1 MRDELLEY
9 YERELSFLRRS
20 GAEFARQYPKIAS
33 RLLLEPNKCD
43 DPHVERL
50 LEGFAFLAARV
61 HLKIDDDFSEV
72 SESLL
77 NVISPHYIRPIPS
90 VSLVQLELDPDQGKL
105 TSGLGIPRGAL
116 MESRPVRGV
125 PCRFRTCYDT
135 TLWPITVED
144 ARWVAPHQL
153 QPKVAAGDAVGALR
167 VVLRCLPDMTFN
179 ALELD
184 TLRFYL
190 DGEDNLVSTLYE
202 VLCNSCQGVL
212 VRALEGGGAAGTAT
226 WSPDAIRP
234 VGFQEDETL
243 LPVPRR
249 SFVGYQ
255 VLQDYFAFP
264 KKFFFIELDGFRTL
278 TEAFGSSVELVFL
291 IAPFERADRRHML
304 ESDVSKETVRLGC
317 TPIVNLFPQV
327 SEPIRITQR
336 KYEYPVIADARR
348 RLETGIFSVDD
359 VVAVTPGEGEPVRFE
374 PFYSF
379 RHSADRPGGQR
390 FWHARRRRSAWR
402 EDEGSDVLLS
412 FADLTG
418 QPVHPDEDSATVRLT
433 CHNGDLPSQLPF
445 GNPEG
450 DFRLESGEASIRRI
464 TTLVKPTALVEPPL
478 GKPQLWRLISQMS
491 LNYLSLVEG
500 GPEPL
505 QELLRVYNFGGGA
518 AAEKEID
525 GVVSVESRPVYSRVP
540 GEHGLSF
547 ARGRRVDM
555 EFDEDR
561 YTGGGV
567 YLFASVL
574 EHFLGLYASVNSF
587 TMLAART
594 NKREG
599 PLREWPPRAGW
610 KPLI

>member
-9 YERELSFLRRS
+9 FERELTFLRRS

-72 SESLL
+72 SEALL
-77 NVISPHYIRPIPS
+77 NVISPHYIRPVPS
-90 VSLVQLELDPDQGKL
+90 LSLVQFELDPEQGKL
-105 TSGLGIPRGAL
+105 TSGLSIPRGSL

-125 PCRFRTCYDT
+125 PCRFQTCYDT
-135 TLWPITVED
+135 TLWPITVDD

-153 QPKVAAGDAVGALR
+153 QPKVTAGNAVGALR
-167 VVLRCLPDMTFN
+167 VALSCLPDVTFN
-179 ALELD
+179 ALELES
-184 TLRFYL
+184 LRFYL

-202 VLCNSCQGVL
+202 LLCNSCQGVL
-212 VRALEGGGAAGTAT
+212 VRPLGGEPAAGMAT
-226 WSPDAIRP
+226 WTPDAIRA
-234 VGFQEDETL
+234 VGFDEDETL
-243 LPVPRR
+243 LPLPRR

-255 VLQDYFAFP
+255 ILQDYFAFP
-264 KKFFFIELDGFRTL
+264 KKYFFIDLSGFRTL
-278 TEAFGSSVELVFL
+278 PAAAGSSLELVFL
-291 IAPFERADRRHML
+291 ISPFERADRRHML
-304 ESDVSKETVRLGC
+304 ESDVSKDTVRLGC
-317 TPIVNLFPQV
+317 TPIVNLFPQT

-336 KYEYPVIADARR
+336 KYEYPVVADARR
-348 RLETGIFSVDD
+348 RLETGIFSVDS
-359 VVAVTPGEGEPVRFE
+359 VVAVTPGEGEPVRYE
-374 PFYSF
+374 PLYSF
-379 RHSADRPGGQR
+379 RHSADQPGGQR
-390 FWHARRRRSAWR
+390 FWHARRRRSEWR

-412 FADLTG
+412 FADLSG
-418 QPVHPDEDSATVRLT
+418 RPVHPDEDSATVRLT
-433 CHNGDLPSQLPF
+433 CHNGGLPSQLPF
-445 GNPEG
+445 GDPEG
-450 DFRLESGEASIRRI
+450 DFRLESGEAS
-464 TTLVKPTALVEPPL
+464 

-491 LNYLSLVEG
+491 LNYLSLVDG

-505 QELLRVYNFGGGA
+505 QELLRVYNFGKSA

-525 GVVSVESRPVYSRVP
+525 GIVSVQSRPVYSRVP
-540 GEHGLSF
+540 SEHGLSF

-587 TMLAART
+587 TLLAART
-594 NKREG
+594 TKREK
-599 PLREWPPRAGW
+599 PLREWAPRAGW
-610 KPLI
+610 KHLI